1 MSLVEINWNPERRQ
15 LRNFGISALIASA
28 VVPLLLYTLKGLGIQ
43 WVFTISGVGLT
54 IFLSSLISTKLT
66 RIIYLGLMLVT
77 LPVGWV
83 VSFILLA
90 LFYFLLLTPVALVF
104 RLVGRDALCRKFDP
118 SARTYWLS
126 RRPPDSVDRYFH
138 QS

>member
-15 LRNFGISALIASA
+15 LCNFGISALAAS
-28 VVPLLLYTLKGLGIQ
+28 VVISLLLYTLKGLGMQ
-43 WVFTISGVGLT
+43 WVFVIFGIGVA
-54 IFLSSLISTKLT
+54 IFLSSLISAKLT

-90 LFYFLLLTPVALVF
+90 LFYFLLLTPLGLIF

-118 SARTYWLS
+118 SAGTYWLS
-126 RRPPDSVDRYFH
+126 RRPPDRVDRYFH
-138 QS
+138 QF